1 MHDKIFLNMDN
12 DLLNRNRNINRGFR
26 KLDIWKEAIEIYKLV
41 RAILNKNPEI
51 PFKVNAQIED
61 SALSMSSNIAEEYSR
76 RSIKENLRF
85 YEISL
90 SSGAENFSQMF
101 ALCNAKQIGKE
112 VFLTYDDK
120 IYAWENKMINMNKS
134 LISKMNS
141 GAEWKSE
148 YQ

>member
-51 PFKVNAQIED
+51 PFKVKAQIED
-61 SALSMSSNIAEEYSR
+61 SALSMSSNIAEGYSR
-76 RSIKENLRF
+76 RSIKENLRL

-148 YQ
+148 Y